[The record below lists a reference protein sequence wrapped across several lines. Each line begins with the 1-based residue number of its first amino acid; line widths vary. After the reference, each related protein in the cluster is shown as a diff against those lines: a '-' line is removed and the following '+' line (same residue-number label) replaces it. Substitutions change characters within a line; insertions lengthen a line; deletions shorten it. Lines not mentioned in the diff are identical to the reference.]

1 MKKTPEARVVVA
13 PEIKTGEAVKNKEI
27 PFRLLVMARFSGK
40 EKPAIKTPRV
50 VTTTG
55 DTSLDRLM
63 SDMQPTVT
71 AHVGNK
77 LGGTPTQDGEAPTMP
92 LTLSFCRMED
102 FSAAGLERSLAE
114 SVPAFREKLAILRK
128 LTNFQAKLMN
138 SKDLE
143 GIDEALDNHEL
154 REALADLANHEKGAE

>member
-1 MKKTPEARVVVA
+1 
-13 PEIKTGEAVKNKEI
+13 
-27 PFRLLVMARFSGK
+27 
-40 EKPAIKTPRV
+40 
-50 VTTTG
+50 
-55 DTSLDRLM
+55 
-63 SDMQPTVT
+63 
-71 AHVGNK
+71 
-77 LGGTPTQDGEAPTMP
+77 
-92 LTLSFCRMED
+92 MED